1 MEEIYANVDCAKLSY
16 PTHSTNYTG
25 PRSSK
30 RGFNLVI
37 ILSLGLLSFFLLI
50 GLIILSVNYCNSLRD
65 SAAAFSA
72 ISNNLSFVT
81 EERDLLQANLTE
93 KTKELERLQMM
104 SKQKKTCPS
113 RWSMFSCSC
122 YLLSER
128 SGSWDE
134 GRKDCR
140 NKGADLVVIESPEE
154 QNPTWIG
161 LNDKEEEGKWKWIDG
176 TPLTLNNT
184 KCVVYGPSRY
194 WESNQPDNG
203 AGDTRWGEE
212 DCAHIRTPAN
222 TLWNDRS
229 CGASLHW
236 VCEKMS

>member
-154 QNPTWIG
+154 QNYLITLTQNPTWIG

-176 TPLTLNNT
+176 TPLTL
-184 KCVVYGPSRY
+184 KY